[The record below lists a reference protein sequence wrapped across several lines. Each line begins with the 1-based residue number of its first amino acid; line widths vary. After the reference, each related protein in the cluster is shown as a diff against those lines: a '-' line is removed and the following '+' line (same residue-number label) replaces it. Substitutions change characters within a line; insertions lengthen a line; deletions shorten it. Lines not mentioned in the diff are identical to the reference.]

1 MEDEDEDSTI
11 VLADGSS
18 IKDAETKEDITAA
31 IVAAGTG
38 IENAKSR
45 RRLEDEEL

>member
-38 IENAKSR
+38 IENA
-45 RRLEDEEL
+45 

>member
-11 VLADGSS
+11 VLASGSS
-18 IKDAETKEDITAA
+18 IKDADDKDEITTA
-31 IVAAGTG
+31 IVAA
-38 IENAKSR
+38 IADAKSR